1 MRSVLNRFGLA
12 KAAFTKELD
21 ADDLFA
27 APSHL
32 EAILRLKTAIEMRA
46 SATLVGD
53 SGVGKTCVLRAL
65 QRDLNPARFRVTYL
79 HHANVSPRDFYRQL
93 SMVLGLEPKAHPS
106 AMFRQI
112 QKHVEDL
119 ADEQK
124 IYPVIFLDEAQLMPF
139 SMLEQLHLLL
149 NFRMDSRAFLSVVL
163 VGLPELKERLGRNI
177 LESLST
183 RLPTRVQL
191 EPLKVEDIGGYL
203 RHRMKVAGCA
213 QDVFS
218 EDAVLAIREASGGIL
233 RKVDLLV
240 AAGANPRES
249 DHPPAGLRV
258 AQALSPSRAKTACSG
273 KVSPSRRPAG
283 G

>member
-1 MRSVLNRFGLA
+1 MRALLTRFGLSR
-12 KAAFTKELD
+12 AAFTKELE
-21 ADDLFA
+21 AEELFT
-27 APSHL
+27 APSHAD
-32 EAILRLKTAIEMRA
+32 AISRLRTAIEMKT
-46 SATLVGD
+46 SATLTGD

-93 SMVLGLEPKAHPS
+93 SMVLGLEPKAQPS

-124 IYPVIFLDEAQLMPF
+124 IHPVIFLDEAQLMPF

-149 NFRMDSRAFLSVVL
+149 NFRMDSKAFLSLVL

-183 RLPTRVQL
+183 RLPTRVHL
-191 EPLKVEDIGGYL
+191 EPLKAEEIAGYL
-203 RHRMKVAGCA
+203 RHRMKNAGCA
-213 QDVFS
+213 QEVFS
-218 EDAVLAIREASGGIL
+218 EDAVLAVREASGGIL
-233 RKVDLLV
+233 RKVDVLAQRCLEIAARGKGGLV
-240 AAGANPRES
+240 DGSIVMAAVREC
-249 DHPPAGLRV
+249 AETLR
-258 AQALSPSRAKTACSG
+258 
-273 KVSPSRRPAG
+273 
-283 G
+283 